1 LVIVE
6 DTYIVYWFGGCF
18 LFVGSSVVACC
29 CLVQLC
35 KVEDLRLRL
44 DLLVLVACF
53 CLLQLCRVG
62 VLHAQLELF
71 FFTLRGPGVAPT
83 IRPALLSFIV
93 SE

>member
-18 LFVGSSVVACC
+18 LFVVSSVDACC
-29 CLVQLC
+29 CLVQLR
-35 KVEDLRLRL
+35 KLDDLRLRL
-44 DLLVLVACF
+44 DRLVLVACF
-53 CLLQLCRVG
+53 FLLQLFRVG
-62 VLHAQLELF
+62 VLHAQLEMV

-83 IRPALLSFIV
+83 IRPTLLSFII